1 MALFTSIRLRLS
13 WFGTPSKSEK
23 NSVLT
28 DDMIEVVVNLN
39 IVVNHAVL
47 LLIRIYISDPRCRI
61 SGVAFHLDV
70 LHHLSLIVK
79 TS

>member
-1 MALFTSIRLRLS
+1 MLHLS
-13 WFGTPSKSEK
+13 WFGTPPKSNK
-23 NSVLT
+23 KQCAH
-28 DDMIEVVVNLN
+28 DDMIEVVINLN
-39 IVVNHAVL
+39 IVVNHVVL
-47 LLIRIYISDPRCRI
+47 LLISIYISNQRRQI